1 MPDEQDAKA
10 LLAEH
15 LFTRPKARPV
25 MEDLIAS
32 ELGDKAADAI
42 PGYRARK
49 AVEAELAELRKLRDE
64 VKADRESDKLRREVD
79 AEWQRVVA
87 AGLVSDEDRAEV
99 EKIMAERKTANYE
112 DAAERLAAQRR
123 AAIAAPRSESGR
135 IQVPGVNGA
144 GGDWFKSVN
153 GSPSIGDNAAAWAN
167 AAAHQVVQDIQRGH
181 LAKHL

>member
-1 MPDEQDAKA
+1 MTDGRLVGTSYGRPSADFSDASAAEMPDEQDAKA

-64 VKADRESDKLRREVD
+64 VKAWNKLGIELSVPQLSEIE
-79 AEWQRVVA
+79 AEA
-87 AGLVSDEDRAEV
+87 
-99 EKIMAERKTANYE
+99 
-112 DAAERLAAQRR
+112 LAA
-123 AAIAAPRSESGR
+123 
-135 IQVPGVNGA
+135 
-144 GGDWFKSVN
+144 D
-153 GSPSIGDNAAAWAN
+153 
-167 AAAHQVVQDIQRGH
+167 
-181 LAKHL
+181 